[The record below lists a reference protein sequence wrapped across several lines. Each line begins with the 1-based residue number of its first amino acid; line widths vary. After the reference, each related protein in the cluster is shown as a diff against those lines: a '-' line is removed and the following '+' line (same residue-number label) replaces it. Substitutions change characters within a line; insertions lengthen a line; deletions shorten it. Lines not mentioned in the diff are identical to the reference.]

1 MGLTFTD
8 ADKDSS
14 PGRLRRAPDYNSRPV
29 KLRLFVLVAA
39 FILVLIVAEKARDP
53 KSWQWFF
60 AIQEPPPS
68 QRIDNRV
75 PPRADTSSDDVIV
88 VARDS
93 APAAVGGGVQ
103 AQAAAFD
110 PQARAWS
117 EGVKALW
124 DALPSDRRTLLFR
137 LLEQAQDQ
145 ATHDDDGAAAGELL
159 AELERVWSEYQSTAG
174 ESLAG
179 LDDEERNRWQ
189 RVLDAIDRR
198 FRDET
203 LEPLKSITGGR
214 TVLPAEKVALERFL
228 ADLTRLCLDR
238 VADDA
243 PFLQPDDNQIW
254 HHLFW
259 QLQRSSDA
267 DLARQSVGQ
276 TPYAQLYRQPRQYRG
291 KLVTVRGAVRR
302 AYSVRASQNH
312 LGIATYNV
320 FWIQPFESADSPL
333 VVYSLDVPPGFPQ
346 LEDRDRGKMA
356 RLNEE
361 VTVHG
366 FLFKRGAYVGGQ
378 GLYNAPLMLARMPQW
393 HPATISMTG
402 EGISPRVLWQAAIF
416 ALAAALLITSAVYW
430 TSFRRQRHPLPHD
443 ERSIAAG
450 LRSLADKAEIL
461 SPHEALRQL
470 EQQSQASPRDSAGA

>member
-8 ADKDSS
+8 ADKDTRS
-14 PGRLRRAPDYNSRPV
+14 GGLRRAPDYNSRPV

-60 AIQEPPPS
+60 ALEERPVPK
-68 QRIDNRV
+68 RIDNRL
-75 PPRADTSSDDVIV
+75 PPRADASSDDVLV
-88 VARDS
+88 VAQNS
-93 APAAVGGGVQ
+93 APAVADGGVQ
-103 AQAAAFD
+103 AQAAAID
-110 PQARAWS
+110 PQGRAWS

-124 DALPSDRRTLLFR
+124 DTLPSDRRTLLFR
-137 LLEQAQDQ
+137 LLQQAEEQAVS
-145 ATHDDDGAAAGELL
+145 DDDDVAAGELL
-159 AELERVWSEYQSTAG
+159 AELESAWSEYHRRAG
-174 ESLAG
+174 ESLAE
-179 LDDEERNRWQ
+179 LDDQERQRWLK
-189 RVLDAIDRR
+189 VLEAIDRR
-198 FRDET
+198 FRYET
-203 LEPLKSITGGR
+203 LEPLKSIAGGR
-214 TVLPAEKVALERFL
+214 TVLQAEKIGLQRFL

-254 HHLFW
+254 HHLLW
-259 QLQRSSDA
+259 QLQRSSEA
-267 DLARQSVGQ
+267 DLARQSAGEI
-276 TPYAQLYRQPRQYRG
+276 PYAQLYRQPAQYRG
-291 KLVTVRGAVRR
+291 KLATVRGAVRR

-312 LGIATYNV
+312 LGIATYYV

-366 FLFKRGAYVGGQ
+366 FLFKRGAYPGEQ
-378 GLYNAPLMLARMPQW
+378 GLYNAPLMLAKVPLWQ
-393 HPATISMTG
+393 PAAISMTG
-402 EGISPRVLWQAAIF
+402 RDISPRVLWQAAIF
-416 ALAAALLITSAVYW
+416 ALAAAVLITGAVYW
-430 TSFRRQRHPLPHD
+430 TSFRRQRHPHPHD